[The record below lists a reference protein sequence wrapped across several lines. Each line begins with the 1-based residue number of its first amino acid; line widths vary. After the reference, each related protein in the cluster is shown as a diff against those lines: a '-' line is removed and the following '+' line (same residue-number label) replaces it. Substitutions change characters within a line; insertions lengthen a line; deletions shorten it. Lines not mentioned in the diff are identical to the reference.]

1 MNRADCAAVWDLMP
15 VSTWLG
21 PWADLLQIS
30 GSPAVRITS
39 YTLKLRKW
47 EPSLM
52 RKNQL
57 ISNQVRFYT
66 PSDPAYSVNINEVY
80 FCVDAFICV
89 CRGADRHMPHPTLSL
104 LQGDS
109 DSPASSRT
117 VKENW
122 VIRHK
127 WRQQRGICQCCCQRQ
142 LPLNYHHH
150 DKGRYWRLE
159 RITQVNQDGF
169 ILSQE
174 LATVSVLSPS
184 TGRASRSIKM
194 RSHFLLISL
203 NQAAYET

>member
-1 MNRADCAAVWDLMP
+1 MNRADCAAVWDLKP

-39 YTLKLRKW
+39 YTPKLRKW

-52 RKNQL
+52 RKNQP

-66 PSDPAYSVNINEVY
+66 PSDVAYGVNINEVY
-80 FCVDAFICV
+80 VWVDAFV
-89 CRGADRHMPHPTLSL
+89 CLCRDRQAPHPTLSL

-117 VKENW
+117 VKEKR

-127 WRQQRGICQCCCQRQ
+127 WRQQRGVCQRCRQRQ
-142 LPLNYHHH
+142 LPLNYRHH
-150 DKGRYWRLE
+150 DKGGYWRLE

-174 LATVSVLSPS
+174 LATVSVQSPR
-184 TGRASRSIKM
+184 TGRARRSIKM